1 MLRPAVTAD
10 VEELLRVEREANLP
24 ALHDV
29 FRPEQFP
36 VVEGPG
42 MTFGMLEGSRSYG
55 AA

>member
-1 MLRPAVTAD
+1 VLRPAVTAN
-10 VEELLRVEREANLP
+10 VEELLRVEREAKMP
-24 ALHDV
+24 ALHAV
-29 FRPEQFP
+29 FPPEQFP